1 MGQLHLAVLPVI
13 VTVSLL
19 IIACESGHDNV
30 ADGTRTEMKGKAEAA
45 TGDVT
50 GNDSLKAQG
59 RIDQAKGDVQKAVG
73 KTQETIDHAVDSAVA
88 AAARANKH

>member
-1 MGQLHLAVLPVI
+1 
-13 VTVSLL
+13 
-19 IIACESGHDNV
+19 
-30 ADGTRTEMKGKAEAA
+30 MKGKAEAA

-50 GNDSLKAQG
+50 GNDSLKVRG
-59 RIDQAKGDVQKAVG
+59 RIDQAKGDAQKAVG